1 MRQQIT
7 ALEALQYIDLEIRE
21 LKDQLEKYP
30 QEISRHNNKIENA
43 KKSIAEAKKEL
54 EQTRKSKFDL
64 DRKLAEN
71 QDSIKKAE
79 KKLFEIKT
87 YKEYEALQK
96 EIGEAKR
103 ASGEVEEEILKN
115 MEEIDRLEGLVK
127 EKEVELAEMEK
138 EYEQVA
144 SDYKIKIEALE
155 SNYTTKKREREKV
168 SSLVNS
174 DVLSMYER
182 IRRRNGVALVEVKNE
197 VCTGCHMN
205 IPPQLFNEV
214 LTSSRIIQC
223 PNCQRIL
230 YSEGKTNGRLQT
242 A

>member
-1 MRQQIT
+1 MKEQIT
-7 ALEALQYIDLEIRE
+7 ALEALQYIDLEMRE
-21 LKDQLEKYP
+21 LKDKLEKYP
-30 QEISRHNNKIENA
+30 QEISRHNREVENV

-54 EQTRKSKFDL
+54 EQTRKNKSDF

-71 QDSIKKAE
+71 QESIKKAE

-103 ASGEVEEEILKN
+103 VNGEIEEEILKS
-115 MEEIDRLEGLVK
+115 MEEIDRLEKLLE
-127 EKEVELAEMEK
+127 EKELELTEREK

-144 SDYKIKIEALE
+144 SDYKQKIEALE

-168 SSLVNS
+168 ISLVNS
-174 DVLSMYER
+174 DILSMYER
-182 IRRRNGVALVEVKNE
+182 IKRKNGIALVEAKNE

-230 YSEGKTNGRLQT
+230 YSEEKTNGRLQT